1 MHNLPPFTGL
11 ANALNVEGV
20 IIIARD
26 EETNF
31 FSSYRHRAAVIL
43 NLTSFTTSLVT
54 SSVRAVA
61 DTPHS

>member
-26 EETNF
+26 EETYF
-31 FSSYRHRAAVIL
+31 FSSYRHRAGVIL

-54 SSVRAVA
+54 
-61 DTPHS
+61 